1 MWRQFGAA
9 IDMLEN
15 ALLACPDELWGD
27 RSQRP
32 EFWYLVY
39 HTLFWLDL
47 YLSGSVEGFAPPVP
61 FTLDE
66 LDPAGLL
73 PERVYR
79 KDELLRYLEHGR
91 RKCRAALEALTDE
104 RAREPRRLPWR
115 ELSVADE
122 RRGAAALQPAPR
134 PAPCRAAQS
143 HPPAADRFRPALG
156 RPGEERAGRRETM
169 TRFDDTRSVPATDA
183 AEGAPAS
190 GSVPRS

>member
-15 ALLACPDELWGD
+15 AMLACPDELWGD

-91 RKCRAALEALTDE
+91 SKCRAALETLTDE
-104 RAREPRRLPWR
+104 QAREPRRFPWR
-115 ELSVADE
+115 ELSVAE
-122 RRGAAALQPAPR
+122 LLLYSLRHVQHHAAQLNLILRQQTDS
-134 PAPCRAAQS
+134 APCWVGQAKRG
-143 HPPAADRFRPALG
+143 LG
-156 RPGEERAGRRETM
+156 GEK
-169 TRFDDTRSVPATDA
+169 S
-183 AEGAPAS
+183 
-190 GSVPRS
+190 